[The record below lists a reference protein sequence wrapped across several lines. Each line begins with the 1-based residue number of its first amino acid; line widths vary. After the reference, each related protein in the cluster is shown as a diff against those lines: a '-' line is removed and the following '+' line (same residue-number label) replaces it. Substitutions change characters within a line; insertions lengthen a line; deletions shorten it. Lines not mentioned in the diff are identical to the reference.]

1 MSSRKARRLARAERK
16 AQETGRGA
24 IVVVK
29 QSLDDPTLYT
39 DGAGQPVTEA
49 QIEELSNAGATVL
62 RVVYVADWQ
71 PGRTEPIVPA

>member
-39 DGAGQPVTEA
+39 DGDGQPVTEA

-62 RVVYVADWQ
+62 RVVYVADW
-71 PGRTEPIVPA
+71 PPVGIAPTEGA

>member
-29 QSLDDPTLYT
+29 QSLDDPTLFT
-39 DGAGQPVTEA
+39 DSDGQTVTEA
-49 QIEELSNAGATVL
+49 QIEELSSAGATVL
-62 RVVYVADWQ
+62 RVVYADAW
-71 PGRTEPIVPA
+71 PPEGIAPTEGA

>member
-71 PGRTEPIVPA
+71 PGCTEPIVTA